1 MYNSLKQVNNSLLFK
16 MRMLCKITWKD
27 NELLWELSE
36 VISVEELYQINLD
49 HQGDPRWDDL
59 RYLITDFK
67 NVISIDLPEEE
78 LIVVQAIDK
87 AKAILIAYLKIASI
101 ANSNET
107 RKLANF
113 YGPDTPWEYGI
124 FETLTEARSW
134 LKKYK

>member
-1 MYNSLKQVNNSLLFK
+1 MYNPLKQVNNPLLVEMTMPCK
-16 MRMLCKITWKD
+16 MTWKD
-27 NELLWELSE
+27 NELLWEFSGE
-36 VISVEELYQINLD
+36 ICAEELPQINLD

-87 AKAILIAYLKIASI
+87 AKAISNSYLKIASI

-107 RKLANF
+107 IKLADF
-113 YGPDTPWEYGI
+113 YGTDT
-124 FETLTEARSW
+124 SW
-134 LKKYK
+134 NMVFLKL

>member
-1 MYNSLKQVNNSLLFK
+1 MP
-16 MRMLCKITWKD
+16 CKIIRKD
-27 NELLWELSE
+27 NELLWELSG
-36 VISVEELYQINLD
+36 VISAERLHQITLN

-87 AKAILIAYLKIASI
+87 AKAILIAYLKITSI

-107 RKLANF
+107 IKLADF
-113 YGPDTPWEYGI
+113 YSMDTSWKYDI
-124 FETLTEARSW
+124 F
-134 LKKYK
+134 

>member
-1 MYNSLKQVNNSLLFK
+1 MYNPLKQVNNPLLFEMRILYK
-16 MRMLCKITWKD
+16 MTWKD

-67 NVISIDLPEEE
+67 NIISIDLPEEK

-87 AKAILIAYLKIASI
+87 AKAIS
-101 ANSNET
+101 NS
-107 RKLANF
+107 
-113 YGPDTPWEYGI
+113 
-124 FETLTEARSW
+124 
-134 LKKYK
+134 